1 MAASREM
8 LQGEGMWAPR
18 RADAYL
24 FAGFTL
30 AALLASISIVTR
42 EEELARAA
50 LLAAAPALLFGVF
63 AVAARYPSRV
73 IPLASARWTLIAGA
87 HLAGAFAAGYVWA
100 LSWRSWSRI
109 LAGAGVSDRGLGRAE
124 LEAAFGTG
132 MLLYL
137 IAVIAQYLLLEIE
150 RSDAAR
156 RAALGA
162 ALAARDAELKA
173 FKAQIDPHFLFNSLN
188 AIASLCGTRPQDGR
202 VMAQRLADFFRLT
215 VRYSKREK
223 IRLADEI
230 DIARKYLEIEQTRFG
245 DRLRTEVAVDSGAAS
260 CAVPPLLLQPLVEN
274 AVRHGI
280 AGLVDGGTIR
290 IEAAAAKGRLTVR
303 VTNPA
308 DPDRAASR
316 GEGIGLANVRGRLA
330 AIGEGATLVA
340 RESNGAFEAAISMDA
355 EVLREEPE

>member
-1 MAASREM
+1 
-8 LQGEGMWAPR
+8 MWAPR

-24 FAGFTL
+24 GAAFTL

-42 EEELARAA
+42 GEGLARAA
-50 LLAAAPALLFGVF
+50 LLAIAPSLLFGLF
-63 AVAARYPSRV
+63 ALAARYPSRV
-73 IPLASARWTLIAGA
+73 IPLSSSRWTLVAGA
-87 HLAGAFAAGYVWA
+87 HLAGAFAAGYLWA

-109 LAGAGVSDRGLGRAE
+109 LAAARIDARPLARPE
-124 LEAAFGTG
+124 LEAAFATG
-132 MLLYL
+132 VLLYL

-150 RSDAAR
+150 RADVAH
-156 RAALGA
+156 RAALRA
-162 ALAARDAELKA
+162 ALSARDAELKA

-188 AIASLCGTRPQDGR
+188 AIASLCGSRPQDGR

-215 VRYSKREK
+215 VRYSKQEK
-223 IRLADEI
+223 IRLSDEI

-245 DRLRTEVAVDSGAAS
+245 ERLRTEVAVDDDAAS

-308 DPDRAASR
+308 DPDRAANR

-330 AIGEGATLVA
+330 ATGDGATLVA
-340 RESNGAFEAAISMDA
+340 RESNGAFEAAITMEA
-355 EVLREEPE
+355 EVLPEESV

>member
-1 MAASREM
+1 MATSRDA
-8 LQGEGMWAPR
+8 LPTDSMWAPR

-42 EEELARAA
+42 EDGLARAA
-50 LLAAAPALLFGVF
+50 LLAVAPSLLFGVF

-87 HLAGAFAAGYVWA
+87 HLAGAFAAGYAWA

-109 LAGAGVSDRGLGRAE
+109 LAAAGVPARGIARPE

-162 ALAARDAELKA
+162 ALAARDAELRA
-173 FKAQIDPHFLFNSLN
+173 FKAQVDPHFLFNSLN
-188 AIASLCGTRPQDGR
+188 AIASLAGNRPADAR

-215 VRYSKREK
+215 VRFGKREK
-223 IRLADEI
+223 IRVSEEI
-230 DIARKYLEIEQTRFG
+230 DLARQYLEIEKTRFG
-245 DRLRTEVAVDSGAAS
+245 PRLAAELAVDPAAES
-260 CAVPPLLLQPLVEN
+260 CGIPPLLLQPLVEN

-290 IEAAAAKGRLTVR
+290 IEATVSGGRLRIR
-303 VTNPA
+303 VANPA

-316 GEGIGLANVRGRLA
+316 GEGVGLANVRGRLA
-330 AIGEGATLVA
+330 ATSPSATLVA
-340 RESNGAFEAAISMDA
+340 REAGGAFEAVVTM
-355 EVLREEPE
+355 